1 MQQAVSML
9 SASVLKRCL
18 TLSLL
23 SILCID
29 HAYAAPKRA
38 ATAGAFAAAGVASL
52 FFANARNPD
61 DDRVYAMAG
70 ATALTSALMI
80 HGRILPAYA
89 NEIRA
94 RPLCA
99 AVCALYTAGFF
110 ALRASN
116 DPNFMNAGRTSSY
129 VAGGSGMV
137 RYLTNRGWGS
147 VREFYIEPDQVPRFP
162 QIATVWFA
170 NQATGI
176 WFDLTSTAFMSS
188 MALTALSVIPGL
200 EQDAANFYDGYYSLG
215 EYTIAQYAVTLAGS
229 ATSAICA
236 TGVTYLLPWAAGSP
250 AGRLPCHLAR
260 LAARM
265 GARYALK
272 WHVSGDKENWQE
284 EFWRKERWEIPF
296 DIGTAFIRHR
306 WWESTAEAYMRDL
319 GVLGYDEYDPQIVR
333 IHGVIRD
340 IDLDQ
345 NANP

>member
-170 NQATGI
+170 NQITGN
-176 WFDLTSTAFMSS
+176 WFDLTSIAFMNGLAFS
-188 MALTALSVIPGL
+188 ALSIIPGL
-200 EQDAANFYDGYYSLG
+200 EQDASSFYDGYDSLG
-215 EYTIAQYAVTLAGS
+215 EYAMAQYAITFAGS
-229 ATSAICA
+229 MTSAVCA
-236 TGVTYLLPWAAGSP
+236 TGVAYLAPWAAESP
-250 AGRLPCHLAR
+250 AGRMPCHLAR
-260 LAARM
+260 L
-265 GARYALK
+265 GARLGVRYAME
-272 WHVSGDKENWQE
+272 WHTKGHEKNWQE
-284 EFWRKERWEIPF
+284 KFWRKQRWEIPF